1 MKGYRLSCRLLCAGL
16 ALASAATGEPLLWCA
31 KEQYPTVQLVVGQNA
46 PPQEQLAA
54 QEFQRYWKMTT
65 GYDVPQA
72 LAPGTDHP
80 VWLGRTAITAEDWAA
95 LNDAVEVAA
104 LGPHGITLYAPPVE
118 EAHPLFIVGG
128 SPIGTLYAV
137 YEFFERYMGVR
148 WLAPGVTHIPD
159 APPDSIADVR
169 VRYQPPFLYRTS
181 SYYGNWPNKDEYLR
195 ANRISEEPGFGL
207 FVHTFYPL
215 LLPEKYF
222 PEHPE
227 YYSEINGKRVAPVGY
242 DWQNE
247 TERAD
252 HPNTLAQLCM
262 GNPDVA
268 DAILSELLTRVRAN
282 PEPKIWSVSQND
294 WDSYCTCP
302 ICKAI
307 DEREGTP
314 MGSLLTGVNRI
325 ADGLRTTFPD
335 HYVETLAYTYSRK
348 APKTLRPRD
357 NVIIRLCSIE
367 CDFAAPLD
375 SPSSPVNRAFAE
387 DIRAWSRIA
396 GALYIWDYTPSYYNY
411 HAPHPNFHVLQPN
424 LRFFAEHN
432 VKGMFEQG
440 AESLGAEFC
449 YLRGYL
455 LAKLMWDPYADA
467 QSIMDEF
474 IRLYYREAA
483 PCIKEYIDFITHKVL
498 DTHAFMGCFDR
509 ALWMDY
515 DAVKTAQDIFAKA
528 FAAVQSG
535 EVRRRVDEAYLPVQW
550 ASLACS
556 PKVEYKDGALNARW
570 PEGPTLEEYLQRAQS
585 FGFNHKESLQN
596 TLDIAKARPASRELS
611 TPVETLEND
620 RYEVWVTP
628 RLTGAVIRWR
638 DKQLGVE
645 LLTGYERYWNSPG
658 KWEDWISTPFKVE
671 RPVADAYD
679 VLERTADSLTIQA
692 ATEEGLV
699 VRRTMRLDGDRI
711 RVTLETEN
719 PTDKAISGVVK
730 IHPEFCAQAP
740 VVPEIWL
747 ETAEGWTQPQTALP
761 VHGLAY
767 GEYLEP
773 ERYRRMAFHAPGKPL
788 TVVCE
793 FDPAELSGLL
803 YFYNAEQTA
812 QQVNLEL
819 IPKRAPLNPGE
830 RRAIHGTYYAT
841 PLRPD
846 AL

>member
-1 MKGYRLSCRLLCAGL
+1 
-16 ALASAATGEPLLWCA
+16 
-31 KEQYPTVQLVVGQNA
+31 
-46 PPQEQLAA
+46 
-54 QEFQRYWKMTT
+54 
-65 GYDVPQA
+65 
-72 LAPGTDHP
+72 
-80 VWLGRTAITAEDWAA
+80 
-95 LNDAVEVAA
+95 
-104 LGPHGITLYAPPVE
+104 
-118 EAHPLFIVGG
+118 
-128 SPIGTLYAV
+128 
-137 YEFFERYMGVR
+137 
-148 WLAPGVTHIPD
+148 
-159 APPDSIADVR
+159 
-169 VRYQPPFLYRTS
+169 
-181 SYYGNWPNKDEYLR
+181 
-195 ANRISEEPGFGL
+195 
-207 FVHTFYPL
+207 
-215 LLPEKYF
+215 
-222 PEHPE
+222 
-227 YYSEINGKRVAPVGY
+227 
-242 DWQNE
+242 
-247 TERAD
+247 
-252 HPNTLAQLCM
+252 
-262 GNPDVA
+262 
-268 DAILSELLTRVRAN
+268 
-282 PEPKIWSVSQND
+282 
-294 WDSYCTCP
+294 
-302 ICKAI
+302 
-307 DEREGTP
+307 
-314 MGSLLTGVNRI
+314 
-325 ADGLRTTFPD
+325 
-335 HYVETLAYTYSRK
+335 
-348 APKTLRPRD
+348 
-357 NVIIRLCSIE
+357 
-367 CDFAAPLD
+367 
-375 SPSSPVNRAFAE
+375 
-387 DIRAWSRIA
+387 
-396 GALYIWDYTPSYYNY
+396 
-411 HAPHPNFHVLQPN
+411 
-424 LRFFAEHN
+424 
-432 VKGMFEQG
+432 
-440 AESLGAEFC
+440 
-449 YLRGYL
+449 
-455 LAKLMWDPYADA
+455 
-467 QSIMDEF
+467 
-474 IRLYYREAA
+474 
-483 PCIKEYIDFITHKVL
+483 
-498 DTHAFMGCFDR
+498 
-509 ALWMDY
+509 
-515 DAVKTAQDIFAKA
+515 
-528 FAAVQSG
+528 
-535 EVRRRVDEAYLPVQW
+535 
-550 ASLACS
+550 
-556 PKVEYKDGALNARW
+556 VEYKDGALNARW